1 VTDTQCTPPRVAFA
15 LGRRNGN
22 APTRNRL
29 RRQLRAIMS
38 HGDVVVPPGLF
49 LIGHNGNIESC
60 SVSSL
65 RLEVGSLL
73 NRIGARK

>member
-1 VTDTQCTPPRVAFA
+1 
-15 LGRRNGN
+15 
-22 APTRNRL
+22 
-29 RRQLRAIMS
+29 MS

-60 SVSSL
+60 PVSIL
-65 RLEVGSLL
+65 RLEVGCLL